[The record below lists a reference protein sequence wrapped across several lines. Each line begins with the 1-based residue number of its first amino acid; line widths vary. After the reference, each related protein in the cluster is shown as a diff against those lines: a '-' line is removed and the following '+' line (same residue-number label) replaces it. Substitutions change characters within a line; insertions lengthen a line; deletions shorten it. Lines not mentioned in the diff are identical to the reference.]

1 MKNKILNLCLIAVL
15 ICACK
20 NEDADLTSTQ
30 ATQDHLFAEQT
41 FSDVGRTVKEAF
53 LENGVNKS
61 CVSYSLKN
69 DNTLDID
76 TLIINFGAINCLQ
89 NGKLRK
95 GKVVITYSGK
105 YSDSLTVITTTF
117 DNYYVNNNLIQGE
130 RILTNQG
137 KNIDGNMWF
146 RVFVNNSSIV
156 TNNGTINWSTNRKK
170 EWVSGVSTY
179 GNISDDIYNVTGSA
193 NGIGINNNS
202 FSVDITDT
210 LKIELGCLPSCI
222 IKSGT
227 AKISPNGYSDRII
240 NYGDSFCDCN
250 FNITIDGTN
259 YPIVL
264 N

>member
-1 MKNKILNLCLIAVL
+1 
-15 ICACK
+15 
-20 NEDADLTSTQ
+20 
-30 ATQDHLFAEQT
+30 
-41 FSDVGRTVKEAF
+41 
-53 LENGVNKS
+53 
-61 CVSYSLKN
+61 
-69 DNTLDID
+69 
-76 TLIINFGAINCLQ
+76 LQ

-117 DNYYVNNNLIQGE
+117 DNYYINNNLIQGE

-137 KNIDGNMWF
+137 RNIDGNMWF
-146 RVFVNNSSIV
+146 SVLVNNSSIV

-179 GNISDDIYNVTGSA
+179 ENISDDIYNITGSA

-210 LKIELGCLPSCI
+210 LKIELGCFPSCI
-222 IKSGT
+222 IKSGS

-250 FNITIDGTN
+250 FNIIIDGTN